1 MKSCDIKELCSGCSA
16 CYSICPAEAITMRED
31 EEGFLFPY
39 IDEGMCI
46 ACGKCKQVC
55 PMNEAKC
62 ETENVISCH
71 AVKTTD
77 DILMESSSG
86 GMFTLLANK
95 VLEHNGYVCGAA
107 MQKDCM
113 GAEHIIISDKS
124 ELWKLQRS
132 KYVQSD
138 LKDCFR
144 RIKALLDDNK
154 EVMFVGC
161 PCQVEGLKKY
171 LKHDYAKLL
180 LVDLI
185 CHGVPS
191 PKVWRYYLNE
201 IAAGEEIKEVKFRDK
216 SIEIGSC
223 ISVTFEN
230 GRVMKQAGNKS
241 LYIKG
246 FLTDIYNRRSCGECP
261 FPYVKRPG
269 DITLGDLWGVEEI
282 YPEFDDGKGTSL
294 VLVNTDKGRYIYE
307 SVTEYAEVRSASL
320 DYQKVRMKNKPLYKH
335 NYIHPGRENFFAG
348 INASYTFETAYQTA
362 YNTPYDIG
370 IIGLWYCMNYGAV
383 LTSYA
388 LYKVVEK
395 MGYKA
400 VMLDIPPT
408 YCPDEPQ
415 YRDALEDGRRFIE
428 RYCQVSERYY
438 LPSENS
444 QLNKL
449 CNTFLTGSDQLW
461 KGYNGKF
468 RWSGGFNFL
477 DFADDSKRKVAYAT
491 SFGEEVYTGD
501 RLDEMQVECLL
512 KCFDAISVREDSGV
526 RICEG
531 FGVDAVTMPDPVFL
545 CDTEV
550 YDNVTSKEDLEREP
564 YIFAYI
570 LQPTVYKQNLIKE
583 IAKHFRLK
591 VVAVADKNPN
601 YIAHQG
607 VSEWTLDV
615 IGNVKIDEWLWYI
628 KNAEYVLTDSYHGF
642 CFSLIYQKEFLCLSP
657 RDSLTRFESLAEKT
671 ELLERINYSQNSEK
685 ALLLLEHP
693 LNYMKIQKILEDE
706 KDKAVVW
713 LKNTLTNSRE
723 DKKMMNLT
731 MEKYRVDYIVSY
743 MYKKLYNIMN
753 RQKKSLWDGIK
764 NLWTAI
770 NNSRTQ
776 IVSNRERIVNNRKLL
791 IHLYL
796 KDRLK
801 NKSIAI
807 KGAGTHTTEILKLL
821 DNEVDVKCIVVDKI
835 TDKHIFPYPVIT
847 MNQLQDYQVD
857 LVLISSYR
865 YAKEMKEELRS
876 MDSTY
881 EIFDLYEELALMGIV
896 LEKEFYY

>member
-16 CYSICPAEAITMRED
+16 CYSICPAKAITMRED
-31 EEGFLFPY
+31 EEGFLFPC
-39 IDEGMCI
+39 IDEDMCI

-55 PMNEAKC
+55 PMNEAKR

-113 GAEHIIISDKS
+113 GAEHIIISEKS
-124 ELWKLQRS
+124 ELWKLQKS

-144 RIKALLDDNK
+144 QIKALLDDNK
-154 EVMFVGC
+154 AVMFVGC
-161 PCQVEGLKKY
+161 PCQVDGLKRY
-171 LKHDYAKLL
+171 LKHEYAGLL

-216 SIEIGSC
+216 SIEAGSC
-223 ISVTFEN
+223 VNITFES
-230 GRVMKQAGNKS
+230 GRAVRQAGNKS

-246 FLTDIYNRRSCGECP
+246 FLADIYNRRSCGECP
-261 FPYVKRPG
+261 FPYAKRPG
-269 DITLGDLWGVEEI
+269 DITIGDLWGVGEI
-282 YPEFDDGKGTSL
+282 CPDFNDGKGTSL
-294 VLVNTDKGRYIYE
+294 VLVNTDKGKRVFDFVTGQNGI
-307 SVTEYAEVRSASL
+307 SVSDL
-320 DYQKVRMKNKPLYKH
+320 NYQDAQRKNKPLYKH
-335 NYIHPGRENFFAG
+335 NRIHPGREAFFAG
-348 INASYTFETAYQTA
+348 LREGINFEKAYQRA

-370 IIGLWYCMNYGAV
+370 IIGLWYTMNYGAV

-388 LYKVVEK
+388 LYAVIEK
-395 MGYKA
+395 LGYKA

-408 YCPDEPQ
+408 YNPDEQQ
-415 YRDALEDGRRFIE
+415 YRNVLEEGRRFIE

-438 LPSENS
+438 LPAENS

-461 KGYNGKF
+461 RCFNGKF
-468 RWSGGFNFL
+468 KWNGGFNFL
-477 DFADDSKRKVAYAT
+477 DFVDDDKRKVAYAT
-491 SFGEEVYTGD
+491 SFGEEIYTGD
-501 RLDEMQVECLL
+501 RLDKVQTESLL
-512 KCFDAISVREDSGV
+512 KRFDAISVRENSGV
-526 RICEG
+526 HICES

-545 CDTEV
+545 CDTDV
-550 YDNVTSKEDLEREP
+550 YDNVTCKEDIEAVP

-570 LQPTVYKQNLIKE
+570 LQPTVYKQDVIRKIANKFQIKV
-583 IAKHFRLK
+583 IT
-591 VVAVADKNPN
+591 VADKNPN
-601 YIAHQG
+601 YTAHPG

-615 IGNVKIDEWLWYI
+615 TENVRTDEWLWYI

-642 CFSLIYQKEFLCLSP
+642 CFSLIYQKKFLCFSP
-657 RDSLTRFESLAEKT
+657 RDGLTRFESLAEKIG
-671 ELLERINYSQNSEK
+671 LLERINFIGDFEK
-685 ALLLLEHP
+685 ASLLLDESV
-693 LNYMKIQKILEDE
+693 NYTKVQTILAYE
-706 KDKAVVW
+706 KDKAIAW
-713 LKNTLTNSRE
+713 LKNALANSRE
-723 DKKMMNLT
+723 DKEPMNLK
-731 MEKYRVDYIVSY
+731 MEKYRIDFIVSF

-776 IVSNRERIVNNRKLL
+776 IVSNRKLL

-835 TDKHIFPYPVIT
+835 TDKYVFPYPVIT

-881 EIFDLYEELALMGIV
+881 EIFDLYEELASMGIV